1 MHRRIHVHAVDIH
14 VHLCYFHICFRTNR
28 RSVCLKLARKEPDC
42 LPSPSTDSNINIQI
56 PRLVNKQLQEDLS
69 EKINTDLD
77 TDETSKVGMKYDGYV
92 YSILSKRLLGR
103 LIG

>member
-1 MHRRIHVHAVDIH
+1 MYIFVTFIFVSEQT
-14 VHLCYFHICFRTNR
+14 VE
-28 RSVCLKLARKEPDC
+28 VCLKLARKEPDC